1 MPRHLRRSRSA
12 ARPSSANG
20 GSSTAPSPTAWK
32 RLENACSPSFACR
45 RANGAVYAPQMQSSV
60 CTKNLSDG
68 SRPKL
73 FCHPPT
79 PPRCCS
85 GRCSLQDRS
94 TCARWMVGRRSPQ
107 NPLISRLTLPPETIP
122 SCYRRM
128 RHTEFQPHS
137 GRHLPKTTFPLNF
150 CGLASPHELLFPRW
164 GGVGMLHYRAYLLDE
179 HRHVISA
186 ANLYCAD
193 EQAAKERAQ
202 QLVDVND
209 VELWQ
214 LDRRIAVFKSHPRP
228 SSEY

>member
-1 MPRHLRRSRSA
+1 MSVGGVGHSRG
-12 ARPSSANG
+12 N
-20 GSSTAPSPTAWK
+20 TA
-32 RLENACSPSFACR
+32 
-45 RANGAVYAPQMQSSV
+45 
-60 CTKNLSDG
+60 
-68 SRPKL
+68 
-73 FCHPPT
+73 
-79 PPRCCS
+79 
-85 GRCSLQDRS
+85 
-94 TCARWMVGRRSPQ
+94 
-107 NPLISRLTLPPETIP
+107 
-122 SCYRRM
+122 
-128 RHTEFQPHS
+128 
-137 GRHLPKTTFPLNF
+137 LPKTTSPLNF

-202 QLVDVND
+202 QLVDAND